1 MLNQNESL
9 DVSAKTVEE
18 AIDQGLEQLNLT
30 RDQAE
35 IEVINEGKRGIFGI
49 GSEEAVVRLTP
60 KPQTVVSSQSH
71 NDIQSAEAASDV
83 LPEVPATLEKEDVV
97 EAVDAVDVEAESST
111 EAIAQPPDAE
121 AEIPL
126 DEETE
131 PEQDVAASAKAYLEE
146 LLDHMG
152 IEAEVTP
159 RIAPDLVDPGEE
171 PPLVLDVTGKDL
183 GILIG
188 RRSETLQALQ
198 YMVRLMVSKDMQ
210 SWQRI
215 VVDVESYRARRRR
228 SLSQMAKRMAERA
241 VSSGERVVM
250 ESMSAYDRRIIH
262 VALRDHPDVFTKSI
276 GRESNR
282 KVTIIP
288 K

>member
-18 AIDQGLEQLNLT
+18 AIEQGLQTLNLS
-30 RDQAE
+30 RDQVD
-35 IEVINEGKRGIFGI
+35 IKIINEGKRGIFGI

-60 KPQTVVSSQSH
+60 KAPV
-71 NDIQSAEAASDV
+71 AAP
-83 LPEVPATLEKEDVV
+83 LPEDSKPSVEIAAQILEEPATLAPHEEEYDDSDLDEATLVISPAFTPEV
-97 EAVDAVDVEAESST
+97 EEEMRPS
-111 EAIAQPPDAE
+111 
-121 AEIPL
+121 AEI
-126 DEETE
+126 DTE
-131 PEQDVAASAKAYLEE
+131 SDVAQLAKRCLEE
-146 LLDHMG
+146 LLQHMG

-159 RIAPDLVDPGEE
+159 RVAADLVDPGEE
-171 PPLVLDVTGKDL
+171 PPLVLDVTGNDL

-188 RRSETLQALQ
+188 RHSETLQALQ
-198 YMVRLMVSKDMQ
+198 YMVRLMVSKELQ

-228 SLSQMAKRMAERA
+228 SLYQMAKRMAERA

-250 ESMSAYDRRIIH
+250 ESMPAYDRRIIH

>member
-9 DVSAKTVEE
+9 DVNAKTVEE
-18 AIDQGLEQLNLT
+18 AIDQGLKQLNLT
-30 RDQAE
+30 RDQVE

-49 GSEEAVVRLTP
+49 GAEDAVVRLTP
-60 KPQTVVSSQSH
+60 KPQPVENLQQ
-71 NDIQSAEAASDV
+71 DIDTPPVEASPPVLVQEPFTSEEEKAEADIIEEES
-83 LPEVPATLEKEDVV
+83 
-97 EAVDAVDVEAESST
+97 AVDVSPQAQDDQAETQPTAEAES
-111 EAIAQPPDAE
+111 
-121 AEIPL
+121 
-126 DEETE
+126 DE
-131 PEQDVAASAKAYLEE
+131 DVANIAKAYLEQ
-146 LLDHMG
+146 LLEHMG

-159 RIAPDLVDPGEE
+159 RIAPDLVDPGED

-198 YMVRLMVSKDMQ
+198 YMVRLMVSKDLQ

-241 VSSGERVVM
+241 VTSGERVVM

>member
-1 MLNQNESL
+1 DTIQI
-9 DVSAKTVEE
+9 A
-18 AIDQGLEQLNLT
+18 
-30 RDQAE
+30 
-35 IEVINEGKRGIFGI
+35 
-49 GSEEAVVRLTP
+49 EAVP
-60 KPQTVVSSQSH
+60 
-71 NDIQSAEAASDV
+71 DV
-83 LPEVPATLEKEDVV
+83 PVEVPAPMEEAAVEEDT
-97 EAVDAVDVEAESST
+97 DAVEEESVIDDDDYAE
-111 EAIAQPPDAE
+111 E
-121 AEIPL
+121 
-126 DEETE
+126 DELET
-131 PEQDVAASAKAYLEE
+131 PFAATDSDSDVANIAKSYLEE
-146 LLDHMG
+146 LLEYMG
-152 IEAEVTP
+152 IEATVTP

-241 VSSGERVVM
+241 VASGERVVM

>member
-1 MLNQNESL
+1 M
-9 DVSAKTVEE
+9 VSNSVLSNWVKKYSVANIDPEEETLVISSTSVQEVEE
-18 AIDQGLEQLNLT
+18 GINPSVEIK
-30 RDQAE
+30 AE
-35 IEVINEGKRGIFGI
+35 GEVAELAKRC
-49 GSEEAVVRLTP
+49 
-60 KPQTVVSSQSH
+60 
-71 NDIQSAEAASDV
+71 
-83 LPEVPATLEKEDVV
+83 
-97 EAVDAVDVEAESST
+97 
-111 EAIAQPPDAE
+111 
-121 AEIPL
+121 
-126 DEETE
+126 
-131 PEQDVAASAKAYLEE
+131 LEE
-146 LLDHMG
+146 LLQHMG

-159 RIAPDLVDPGEE
+159 RIATDLVDPGEE
-171 PPLVLDVTGKDL
+171 PPLVLDVTGNDL

-198 YMVRLMVSKDMQ
+198 YMVRLMVSKELQ

-228 SLSQMAKRMAERA
+228 SLYQMAKRMAERA

-250 ESMSAYDRRIIH
+250 ESMPAYDRRIIH

>member
-1 MLNQNESL
+1 MVNRNESL
-9 DVSAKTVEE
+9 DVNAKTVEE
-18 AIDQGLEQLNLT
+18 AIEQGLQALNLS
-30 RDQAE
+30 RDQVE
-35 IEVINEGKRGIFGI
+35 IKVINEGKRGIFGI

-60 KPQTVVSSQSH
+60 KQQAAEPLSEISTPSNEIDFTTLEEPATPASHEEKIDESEPEEDIEVSSAASTLEVT
-71 NDIQSAEAASDV
+71 EAAS
-83 LPEVPATLEKEDVV
+83 PADFT
-97 EAVDAVDVEAESST
+97 
-111 EAIAQPPDAE
+111 PDS
-121 AEIPL
+121 
-126 DEETE
+126 
-131 PEQDVAASAKAYLEE
+131 DVAELAKRCLAE
-146 LLDHMG
+146 LLEHMG

-159 RIAPDLVDPGEE
+159 RIAADLVDPGEE
-171 PPLVLDVTGKDL
+171 PPLVLDVTGNDL

-188 RRSETLQALQ
+188 RHSETLQALQ
-198 YMVRLMVSKDMQ
+198 YMVRLMVSKELQ

-228 SLSQMAKRMAERA
+228 SLYQMAKRMAERA

-250 ESMSAYDRRIIH
+250 ESMPAYDRRIIH

>member
-18 AIDQGLEQLNLT
+18 AIEQGLQTLNLP
-30 RDQAE
+30 RDQVE
-35 IEVINEGKRGIFGI
+35 IKIINEGKRGIFGI

-60 KPQTVVSSQSH
+60 KTQAAAPLQENSSPPV
-71 NDIQSAEAASDV
+71 EMASPI
-83 LPEVPATLEKEDVV
+83 LEEMATLVSEPE
-97 EAVDAVDVEAESST
+97 EEVDDSE
-111 EAIAQPPDAE
+111 
-121 AEIPL
+121 L
-126 DEETE
+126 DEETLVISPISTE
-131 PEQDVAASAKAYLEE
+131 EAEEEITASAEIVAESDIAKLAKQCLEE
-146 LLDHMG
+146 LLQHMG

-159 RIAPDLVDPGEE
+159 RIAADLVDPGEE
-171 PPLVLDVTGKDL
+171 PPLVLDVTGNDL

-188 RRSETLQALQ
+188 RHSETLQALQ
-198 YMVRLMVSKDMQ
+198 YMVRLMVSKELQ

-228 SLSQMAKRMAERA
+228 SLYQMAKRMAERA
-241 VSSGERVVM
+241 VSSGERVIM
-250 ESMSAYDRRIIH
+250 ESMPAYDRRIIH